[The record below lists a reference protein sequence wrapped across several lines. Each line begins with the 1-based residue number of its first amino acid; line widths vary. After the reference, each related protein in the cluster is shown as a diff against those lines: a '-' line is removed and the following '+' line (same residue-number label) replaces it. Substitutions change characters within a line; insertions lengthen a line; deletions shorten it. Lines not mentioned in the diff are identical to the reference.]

1 MRRIPLAAVL
11 LAGLS
16 LCGSVGL
23 AQDVDAPKPV
33 KRPIGRFITVTSPID
48 DRMVGRLNNLALE
61 LQSQAIRE
69 DREALLVLEIEP
81 GSSRFGQVSDVAR
94 FLTSADIN
102 KVRTVA
108 WLPKSVEGTHVVLAL
123 ACHDIVMH
131 PDANAAEGDI
141 LAWCRDKMAGY
152 KRPRGVTFIDEAEM
166 PRTATGKILHRVL
179 RQRFGGPST
188 S

>member
-23 AQDVDAPKPV
+23 AGDADADAPKPV

-69 DREALLVLEIEP
+69 NREALLVLEIEP

-94 FLTSADIN
+94 FQT
-102 KVRTVA
+102 
-108 WLPKSVEGTHVVLAL
+108 
-123 ACHDIVMH
+123 
-131 PDANAAEGDI
+131 
-141 LAWCRDKMAGY
+141 
-152 KRPRGVTFIDEAEM
+152 
-166 PRTATGKILHRVL
+166 
-179 RQRFGGPST
+179 
-188 S
+188 